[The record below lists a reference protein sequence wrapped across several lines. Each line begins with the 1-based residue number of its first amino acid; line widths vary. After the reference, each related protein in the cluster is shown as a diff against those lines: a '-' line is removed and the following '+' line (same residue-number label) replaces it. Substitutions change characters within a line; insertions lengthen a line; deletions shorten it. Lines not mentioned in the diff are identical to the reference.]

1 MMVDDNGFAIVISFC
16 HHLSGFVLSKYAQWH
31 RFQINVQV
39 IQRLLA
45 ATLKLSDFL
54 GFTGIA

>member
-1 MMVDDNGFAIVISFC
+1 MMVDDNGFAIVIPFC
-16 HHLSGFVLSKYAQWH
+16 NHLSGFVLSKYAQWH

-39 IQRLLA
+39 IQCLLA

-54 GFTGIA
+54 GFPGIA